1 MERYSPG
8 GASRGI
14 NGMLETANKG
24 HMANMSAPVFARKA
38 PTPSTPISDVAH
50 TTRGRRPRVRAGQR
64 TYNIH
69 SPLENNTDSTGSLFW
84 DYLPKFLPDWM
95 NQDIASR
102 LPSSPNNGT
111 YRA

>member
-1 MERYSPG
+1 M

-14 NGMLETANKG
+14 NGMLETGNKG

-38 PTPSTPISDVAH
+38 PTPSTPISDVARA
-50 TTRGRRPRVRAGQR
+50 TRGRRPRGQR

-69 SPLENNTDSTGSLFW
+69 SPLENNSDSTGSLFW